1 MEKGQ
6 LTRTQQYAERVKKIQ
21 EKFQIE
27 DKMSA
32 NLQSMAQ
39 QSLKG
44 DTANGSQTTA
54 AGKPGQN
61 TGTSNNGITES
72 STLFSSLANSI
83 LSASALLS
91 SLSTNPEY
99 NLLNK
104 KEKKKLRKKLKKKEK
119 KEKKKGDNSNNY
131 VDSSQA
137 SQSDL
142 GAAAPQQ
149 EPPESELTKV
159 VDLAAMVEKEAQ
171 INAAAEALKEKR
183 KFRPVRSITAEA
195 EKSKKEKKEN
205 FYKETNYAFTCIDFE
220 TPNLESLKNKSA
232 SAKGEK

>member
-44 DTANGSQTTA
+44 VTANGSQTTA

-61 TGTSNNGITES
+61 TGTSNSGIAES

-91 SLSTNPEY
+91 SLSTLPEY

-119 KEKKKGDNSNNY
+119 KEKKKGENSNN

-205 FYKETNYAFTCIDFE
+205 FYKENNYAFTCIDFE